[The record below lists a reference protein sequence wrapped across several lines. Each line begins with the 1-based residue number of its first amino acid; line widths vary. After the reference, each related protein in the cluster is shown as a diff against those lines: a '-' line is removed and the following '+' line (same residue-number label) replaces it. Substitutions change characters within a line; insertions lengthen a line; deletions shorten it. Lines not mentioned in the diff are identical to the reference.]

1 MAHGQ
6 RRPADAPKRPTN
18 LSISESLLA
27 EAKAL
32 DVNISRAAERGLAR
46 AIAER
51 RADLWLAENRAALDS
66 SNAFV
71 DRHGLP
77 LARYRN
83 F

>member
-1 MAHGQ
+1 MENSKQATDRT
-6 RRPADAPKRPTN
+6 RRPASV
-18 LSISESLLA
+18 SIRAQLLM

-32 DVNISRAAERGLAR
+32 DVNVSRAAERGLEA

-51 RADLWLAENRAALDS
+51 RASLWLQENRQALES

-71 DRHGLP
+71 ERHGLP
-77 LARYRN
+77 LARHRN

>member
-1 MAHGQ
+1 MGHLQ
-6 RRPADAPKRPTN
+6 RRLADAPKRATN

-32 DVNISRAAERGLAR
+32 DVNISRAAERGVAR

-51 RADLWLAENRAALDS
+51 RADLWLAENGAALES

-71 DRHGLP
+71 DQQGLP